1 MKFGVGQAIPRIEDH
16 RLVTGKGQY
25 TDDIDPGT
33 GLSIAFLRAPLAHAR
48 LVSVDTSAAAAMAGV
63 RLVATQADL
72 DADGVGD
79 IHCEHRLTNS
89 DGTKMTMVSHPPMV
103 RDVNRTAGDIVAM
116 VVADDATTAQD
127 ALEQIN
133 VRYDGMPAV
142 TDVYAAIA
150 DGAPQLYAEYP
161 HNIAFDWH
169 AGEHEATDKALES
182 AEANGYEIF
191 DIDVINNRV
200 IINSMETRP
209 IIVEPGDEGDSLN
222 VWCGTQGPV
231 GIARQLTK
239 ALGMQD
245 GTVRVRTGDVGGG
258 FGFKIFLHPEQ
269 LITAWAAR
277 KLGMRVRWQQ
287 TRSDSFLSDLHGR
300 DNRTKARAVID
311 AQGKIHALA
320 VTLHANMGSWLSNF
334 STYIPTLSGSRTLT
348 TVYAI
353 PTASLRVLGVMTNTP
368 AVDAYRGAGRPEAN
382 YLMERL
388 MDMMADKLGIDR
400 IEIRRRNMITAEQ
413 MPFKMV
419 CGGTIDGGEIPEL
432 MDEAL
437 SRADQKGFAERRAE
451 SAARGMLRGF
461 GVGMYLEQCGGGS
474 DGGVDVKFREDGT
487 ILVLASQQE
496 NGQGHRTTLTQ
507 ILSDKL
513 GFDADKIEILQG
525 DSARTP
531 PGTTGGAR
539 MTAVL
544 GSTVAEVAARTLEAA
559 RPYAAEVLMCDEGEL
574 VFVDGIFS
582 ASGTNRSITIEDLV
596 LRLVPDSGDHPF
608 NIKHSYEPDG
618 STYPYGCHIAEIE
631 IDPATCDVNIM
642 RYTVVDDFGAVINPL
657 MLEGQIHGGIAQ
669 GIGQAIHEYAAFD
682 EQGQL
687 VAGSLMDYRLPR
699 AADLPTF
706 DIHFRSIP
714 CKNNILGVKGSG
726 EAGAIGA
733 PQAVIAAVTDALGI
747 AHIDMPATPAAI
759 WQALQNKQSGKVA

>member
-16 RLVTGKGQY
+16 RLVTGRGQY

-63 RLVATQADL
+63 WLVATQADL
-72 DADGVGD
+72 DADGVGE
-79 IHCEHRLTNS
+79 IHCQNRVING
-89 DGTKMTMVSHPPMV
+89 DGTKMTMISHPPMV

-116 VVADDATTAQD
+116 VVANDATIAHD
-127 ALEQIN
+127 ALEQIY
-133 VRYDGMPAV
+133 VRYDGMSAV

-150 DGAPQLYAEYP
+150 DGAPQLYAQYP
-161 HNIAFDWH
+161 NNIAFDWH
-169 AGEHEATDKALES
+169 AGEHEATGKALET
-182 AEANGYEIF
+182 AAANGYEIF
-191 DIDVINNRV
+191 EIDVINNRV

-209 IIVEPGDEGDSLN
+209 IIVEPGDDGDSLN

-231 GIARQLTK
+231 GIARQLAK

-245 GTVRVRTGDVGGG
+245 SAVRVRTGDVGGA

-287 TRSDSFLSDLHGR
+287 ARSDSFLSDLHGR

-311 AQGKIHALA
+311 ARGKIHALA

-334 STYIPTLSGSRTLT
+334 STYVPTLSGSRTLT

-388 MDMMADKLGIDR
+388 MDMLADKLDIDR
-400 IEIRRRNMITAEQ
+400 IEIRRRNMITAAQ

-419 CGGTIDGGEIPEL
+419 CGGTIDGGEMLAL

-437 SRADQKGFAERRAE
+437 ARADQKGFAARRAD
-451 SAARGMLRGF
+451 SVARGMLRGF
-461 GVGMYLEQCGGGS
+461 GVGMYLEQCGGGG

-531 PGTTGGAR
+531 HGTTGGAR

-544 GSTVAEVAARTLEAA
+544 GSTVAEVAAHTLQAA
-559 RPYAAEVLMCDEGEL
+559 RPYAAEALNCEEGKL

-596 LRLVPDSGDHPF
+596 LRLVPDNGDHPF

-631 IDPATCDVNIM
+631 IDPVTCDVNII
-642 RYTVVDDFGAVINPL
+642 RYTVVDDFGTVINPL

-706 DIHFRSIP
+706 DIHFRNIP

-733 PQAVIAAVTDALGI
+733 PQAVIAGVTDALGI

-759 WQALQNKQSGKVA
+759 WQALQKKQSGKVV

>member
-16 RLVTGKGQY
+16 RLVTGRGQY

-63 RLVATQADL
+63 WLVATQADL
-72 DADGVGD
+72 DADGVGE
-79 IHCEHRLTNS
+79 IHCQNRVING
-89 DGTKMTMVSHPPMV
+89 DGTKMTMISHPPMV

-116 VVADDATTAQD
+116 VVANDATIAHD
-127 ALEQIN
+127 ALEQIY
-133 VRYDGMPAV
+133 VRYDGMSAV

-150 DGAPQLYAEYP
+150 DGAPQLYAQYP
-161 HNIAFDWH
+161 NNIAFDWH
-169 AGEHEATDKALES
+169 AGEHEATGKALET
-182 AEANGYEIF
+182 AAANGYEIF
-191 DIDVINNRV
+191 EIDVINNRV

-209 IIVEPGDEGDSLN
+209 IIVEPGDDGDSLN

-231 GIARQLTK
+231 GIARQLAK

-245 GTVRVRTGDVGGG
+245 SAVRVRTGDVGGA

-287 TRSDSFLSDLHGR
+287 ARSDSFLSDLHGR

-311 AQGKIHALA
+311 ARGKIHALA

-334 STYIPTLSGSRTLT
+334 STYVPTLSGSRTLT

-388 MDMMADKLGIDR
+388 MDMLADKLDIDR
-400 IEIRRRNMITAEQ
+400 IEIRRRNMITAAQ

-419 CGGTIDGGEIPEL
+419 CGGTIDGGEMLAL

-437 SRADQKGFAERRAE
+437 ARADQKGFAARRAD
-451 SAARGMLRGF
+451 SVARGMLRGF
-461 GVGMYLEQCGGGS
+461 GVGMYLEQCGGGG

-531 PGTTGGAR
+531 HGTTGGAR

-544 GSTVAEVAARTLEAA
+544 GSTVAEVAAHTLQAA
-559 RPYAAEVLMCDEGEL
+559 RPYAAEALNCEEGEL

-596 LRLVPDSGDHPF
+596 LRLVPDNGDHPF

-631 IDPATCDVNIM
+631 IDPVTCDVNII
-642 RYTVVDDFGAVINPL
+642 RYTVVDDFGTVINPL

-706 DIHFRSIP
+706 DIHFRNIP

-733 PQAVIAAVTDALGI
+733 PQAVIAGVTDALGI

-759 WQALQNKQSGKVA
+759 WQALQKKQSGKVV

>member
-1 MKFGVGQAIPRIEDH
+1 MKFGVGQSIPRIEDH
-16 RLVTGKGQY
+16 RLVTGSGQY
-25 TDDIDPGT
+25 TDDINPGT
-33 GLSIAFLRAPLAHAR
+33 GLAMAFLRAPLAHAR
-48 LVSVDTSAAAAMAGV
+48 LLSVDTSAAAAMDGV

-79 IHCEHRLTNS
+79 IHCEHQLTNA
-89 DGTKMTMVSHPPMV
+89 DGMPMTMVSHPPMV
-103 RDVNRTAGDIVAM
+103 RDVNRTAGDIVAV
-116 VVADDATTAQD
+116 VVADDATIAND
-127 ALEQIN
+127 ALEYIT

-142 TDVYAAIA
+142 TDVYAATS
-150 DGAPQLYAEYP
+150 DDAPQLYPEYP
-161 HNIAFDWH
+161 NNIAFDWV
-169 AGEHEATDKALES
+169 AGEHDETDAALAS
-182 AEANGYEIF
+182 AAANGFEIF
-191 DIDVINNRV
+191 DIDVVNNRV

-209 IIVEPGDEGDSLN
+209 IIAEPGEEGDSLN

-231 GIARQLTK
+231 GIAQQLTK
-239 ALGMQD
+239 ALGMES
-245 GTVRVRTGDVGGG
+245 GAVRVRTGDVGGS

-277 KLGMRVRWQQ
+277 KLGTRVRWQQ

-353 PTASLRVLGVMTNTP
+353 PTASLRVYGVMTNTP

-388 MDMMADKLGIDR
+388 MDMLADKLGIDR
-400 IEIRRRNMITAEQ
+400 IEIRRRNMIGADQ
-413 MPFKMV
+413 IPFKMV
-419 CGGTIDGGEIPEL
+419 CGGTIDSGEIPEL

-437 SRADQKGFAERRAE
+437 RRADYDGFASRKAE
-451 SAARGMLRGF
+451 AAKLGKLLGI

-487 ILVLASQQE
+487 ILVLAAQQE

-507 ILSDKL
+507 ILSDRL

-531 PGTTGGAR
+531 GGATGGAR
-539 MTAVL
+539 MAAVL
-544 GSTVAEVAARTLEAA
+544 GSTVAEVAARTLESA
-559 RPYAAEVLMCDEGEL
+559 RPHAAEALDCDVDEL

-596 LRLVPDSGDHPF
+596 LRLVPDGGDHPF
-608 NIKHSYEPDG
+608 NIRHRYEPDG
-618 STYPYGCHIAEIE
+618 STYPYGCHIAELE
-631 IDPATCDVNIM
+631 VDPATCDVKVL

-669 GIGQAIHEYAAFD
+669 GIGQAIHEHAAFD

-699 AADLPTF
+699 ADDLPSF

-747 AHIDMPATPAAI
+747 THIDMPATPSAI
-759 WQALQNKQSGKVA
+759 WQALQDKQSGEVA